1 MAAHHPRT
9 AHFPPLRLAFRHR
22 RPSAEAPPTVRERM
36 DTHGQPRVIKHHGYR
51 GALIFAGLMAGLAAL
66 VWGAST
72 GTLQAVGGALDWLRV
87 HDTTQGRALTT
98 VLAATAAALALIG
111 AWGRETAER
120 RPVRLAGGRARMAV
134 DEVAAALRDAILDD
148 AGIADAGVR
157 VRNLHRRGRRVA
169 VRADIHPRARIV
181 DTLDGVDAVVREIV
195 QRQMGVRLAARPAV
209 DVRYQ
214 ELDLR
219 LGRDT

>member
-1 MAAHHPRT
+1 MATHHPRP
-9 AHFPPLRLAFRHR
+9 AHFPPSRLAFRR
-22 RPSAEAPPTVRERM
+22 RLSSAEAPPTVREHV
-36 DTHGQPRVIKHHGYR
+36 DTLGRSRVIKDHGYR
-51 GALIFAGLMAGLAAL
+51 AALIFAGLMAGLAAL
-66 VWGAST
+66 AWGAST
-72 GTLQAVGGALDWLRV
+72 EALQVAGGALDWLRA
-87 HDTTQGRALTT
+87 HDTPQGQALAT
-98 VLAATAAALALIG
+98 VLAAAAAALALIG
-111 AWGRETAER
+111 AWARETAER

-157 VRNLHRRGRRVA
+157 VRNLHQRGLRVA
-169 VRADIHPRARIV
+169 VRADVHPRARIV
-181 DTLDGVDAVVREIV
+181 DTVDSVDAVVREIV

-209 DVRYQ
+209 DVRYR